1 MALVILAKPVRNVR
15 PATLAPVGYL
25 DGLRASGALA
35 ESRFALVG
43 YGMNEQFQLTGDRRI
58 ADAEFQT
65 LLDAYLVTSA
75 NANMGN
81 GGVCFNDS
89 GGPTFHE
96 SDGTEYLVAT
106 HIFGF
111 GDCGEGTNGDY
122 RVDTESARAFIQSV
136 LAAYP

>member
-1 MALVILAKPVRNVR
+1 
-15 PATLAPVGYL
+15 
-25 DGLRASGALA
+25 
-35 ESRFALVG
+35 
-43 YGMNEQFQLTGDRRI
+43 
-58 ADAEFQT
+58 
-65 LLDAYLVTSA
+65 
-75 NANMGN
+75 MGN
-81 GGVCFNDS
+81 GGVCFGDS

-96 SDGTEYLVAT
+96 SDGAEYLVAT